1 MARLSPDE
9 IYQVARLAGFPPAT
23 AVKMVAIALK
33 ESGGDPRALN
43 AKPPD
48 ESYGLW
54 QINMLGTLGTAR
66 LREYGL
72 SSKEQLYDPAVNA
85 RAAYRLWAGS
95 DSNLD
100 RHWAIVRSELNRTRY
115 ERYLPIAQA
124 AAERVEVAA
133 AVPAPAPAPD
143 TVADL
148 SPPAGPTRPPATKP
162 RSFPPAAKKV

>member
-9 IYQVARLAGFPPAT
+9 LYQVARGAGFPAAT

-33 ESGGDPRALN
+33 ESGGDPNALN

-54 QINMLGTLGTAR
+54 QINMLGPLGDAR
-66 LREYGL
+66 LRQFGL
-72 SSKEQLYDPAVNA
+72 SSKSQLYDPAVNA
-85 RAAYRLWAGS
+85 RIAYSLWAGS
-95 DSNLD
+95 DANLD
-100 RHWAIVRSELNRTRY
+100 RHWAIVRSALNRTRY

-133 AVPAPAPAPD
+133 GS
-143 TVADL
+143 
-148 SPPAGPTRPPATKP
+148 SPPASIEVASSPPGPTRPPVKP
-162 RSFPPAAKKV
+162 KSGPPTTPAANKA